1 LTFEQFKVKI
11 DATDLYFEAFQQF
24 LSKNGI
30 EMKLDTNKALVK
42 RYLAAEFARQLYNE
56 SKFYDIV
63 LKDDA
68 MIKTVLK

>member
-1 LTFEQFKVKI
+1 
-11 DATDLYFEAFQQF
+11 
-24 LSKNGI
+24 
-30 EMKLDTNKALVK
+30 MKLDTNKALVK

-68 MIKTVLK
+68 MIEAVLK